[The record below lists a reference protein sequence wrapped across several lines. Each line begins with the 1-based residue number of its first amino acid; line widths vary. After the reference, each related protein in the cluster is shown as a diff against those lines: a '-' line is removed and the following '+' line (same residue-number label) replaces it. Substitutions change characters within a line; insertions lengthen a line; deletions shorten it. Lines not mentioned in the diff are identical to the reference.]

1 MENIN
6 HSINKLLHYGVVNKF
21 ITERDMT
28 YCANRLINLLGL
40 DSFEEISMEHSKDL
54 NIEDLLDE
62 FRDWAL
68 KSGLVKINTVESLDR
83 FDTEVVSQIIPMPSA
98 IEREFFK
105 RYDVSPESATDYY
118 YDFAIKS
125 NYIRKKRIDKDLR
138 WKYGSRYGQIDLS
151 INLSKPEK
159 DPRDIANVKKDVK
172 YPMCLLCKE
181 NEGFAGYPGHPARGN
196 HRLIRLKLN
205 KEEWYFQYSPYVYY
219 NEHAIVL
226 KAEHVPMKISQ
237 ETFVRLLEL
246 VEQFPHYFIGSN
258 ADLPIVGGSILS
270 HDHFQGGNYT
280 FPMELAD
287 ELGSISLSESVD
299 ACILDWPLSVIRL
312 RSDSR
317 EELART
323 SDEIF
328 LKWKGYSNKE
338 LGIFSHTEDTE
349 HNTITPIARMRD
361 GKFEMDLVL
370 RNNLTTSERPYG
382 VYHPREEYH
391 HIKKENIGLI
401 EVMGLAVLPARLKDQ
416 LARLQEMMLS
426 DQLEKIRAD
435 EELSMFYD
443 WALDIANRHQLNE
456 YNIESVIY
464 EEVGNT
470 FVSIL
475 EDCGVFKGDVVGR
488 NEFMRFLT
496 SCSK

>member
-6 HSINKLLHYGVVNKF
+6 HSINKLLHYGVVNNF
-21 ITERDMT
+21 ITERDVT

-40 DSFEEISMEHSKDL
+40 DSFEAISMEHSKDL

-62 FRDWAL
+62 FRNWAL
-68 KSGLVKINTVESLDR
+68 ESGLVKINTVESLDR
-83 FDTEVVSQIIPMPSA
+83 FDTEVISQIIPMPSA
-98 IEREFFK
+98 IEREFFD
-105 RYDVSPESATDYY
+105 RYDGSPESATDYY

-138 WKYGSRYGQIDLS
+138 WKYDSRYGQIDLS

-172 YPMCLLCKE
+172 YPMCLLCRE

-196 HRLIRLKLN
+196 HRLIRLNLN

-237 ETFVRLLEL
+237 ETFVRLLEF

-370 RNNLTTSERPYG
+370 RNNLTTGERPYG

-416 LARLQEMMLS
+416 LARLQEMLLS

-464 EEVGNT
+464 EEVGST

-475 EDCGVFKGDVVGR
+475 EDCGVFKGDAVGR

>member
-6 HSINKLLHYGVVNKF
+6 HSINKLLQYGVVNDF
-21 ITERDMT
+21 IGERDVA
-28 YCANRLINLLGL
+28 YCANRLIDLLGL
-40 DSFEEISMEHSKDL
+40 DSFEGVQIDDPKGF

-62 FRDWAL
+62 FRVWAVEN
-68 KSGLVKINTVESLDR
+68 GLVKVNTVDNLDR
-83 FDTEVVSQIIPMPSA
+83 FDTEVVSRVIPMPSV
-98 IEREFFK
+98 IEGEFFK
-105 RYDVSPESATDYY
+105 RYAESPVSATDYY

-125 NYIRKKRIDKDLR
+125 NYIRKKRIEKDLR
-138 WKYGSRYGQIDLS
+138 WKYSSRYGQIDLS

-159 DPRDIANVKKDVK
+159 DPRDIANVKKDIK
-172 YPMCLLCKE
+172 YPMCLLCRE

-196 HRLIRLKLN
+196 HRLIKLELN
-205 KEEWYFQYSPYVYY
+205 KEEWYLQYSPYVYY
-219 NEHAIVL
+219 NEHAIIL
-226 KAEHVPMKISQ
+226 KAEHVPMKISH
-237 ETFVRLLEL
+237 ETFVRLLEF

-287 ELGSISLSESVD
+287 EFGSTSISESVD

-312 RSDSR
+312 RSESR
-317 EELART
+317 EELAKV
-323 SDEIF
+323 SNEIF

-349 HNTITPIARMRD
+349 HNTVTPIARMRD

-370 RNNLTTSERPYG
+370 RNNITTSDRPFG
-382 VYHPREEYH
+382 VYHPRQEYH

-416 LARLQEMMLS
+416 LSRLQRMMLS
-426 DQLEKIRAD
+426 DELDKIRTD
-435 EELSMFYD
+435 DELSIFYD

-464 EEVGNT
+464 EEVGST

-475 EDCGVFKGDVVGR
+475 EDCGVFKGDAVGR

>member
-426 DQLEKIRAD
+426 DQIEKIRAD